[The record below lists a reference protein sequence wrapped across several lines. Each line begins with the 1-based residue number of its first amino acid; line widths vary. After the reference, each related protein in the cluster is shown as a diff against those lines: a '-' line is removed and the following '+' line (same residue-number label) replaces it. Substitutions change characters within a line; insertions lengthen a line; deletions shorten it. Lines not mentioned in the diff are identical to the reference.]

1 MAILTFIIGVLM
13 GIFIGAYLLLKKVSE
28 TNELFLDKLL
38 INSLLKDA
46 LKEGDKK
53 ISKKAKK

>member
-1 MAILTFIIGVLM
+1 MAILTFIIGVLI
-13 GIFIGAYLLLKKVSE
+13 GIFIGAYALLKKVSE

>member
-1 MAILTFIIGVLM
+1 MAILTFTLGLLM
-13 GIFIGAYLLLKKVSE
+13 GIFIGAYLLLQKVSE
-28 TNELFLDKLL
+28 TNDLFLDKLL
-38 INSLLKDA
+38 INSLLKEA

>member
-53 ISKKAKK
+53 TSKKVKK

>member
-1 MAILTFIIGVLM
+1 MAILTFTLGLLM
-13 GIFIGAYLLLKKVSE
+13 GIFIGAYLLLQKVSE
-28 TNELFLDKLL
+28 TNDLFLDKLL

-53 ISKKAKK
+53 TSKKVKK

>member
-1 MAILTFIIGVLM
+1 M
-13 GIFIGAYLLLKKVSE
+13 GIFIGAYLLLQKVSE
-28 TNELFLDKLL
+28 TNDLFLDKLL

-53 ISKKAKK
+53 TSKKVKK

>member
-38 INSLLKDA
+38 INKDA

-53 ISKKAKK
+53 TSKKVKK

>member
-1 MAILTFIIGVLM
+1 M